1 MMVYQTNDRK
11 GGDFINANYNRYVHG
26 AAIGGNVSIIKAN
39 AVIDTFL
46 NEVTTDIINGK
57 TVTIPKLGSF
67 AVKGVKERRIKDINT
82 GEYRIIPAKT
92 KIRYNPNK
100 WILTQVN

>member
-1 MMVYQTNDRK
+1 MIEKGVITIYKDFDRYIQNTAVLNRVSYSKAK
-11 GGDFINANYNRYVHG
+11 GIVDNVLNS
-26 AAIGGNVSIIKAN
+26 AA
-39 AVIDTFL
+39 
-46 NEVTTDIINGK
+46 TDIINGK

-82 GEYRIIPAKT
+82 GEYRIIPAKN